1 MENGSNINELAHRY
15 SHNLPRK
22 HEEVVNNM
30 LREYKSN
37 IDELKECKIE
47 FVDDLDTGIEIK
59 YTEISFDEPK
69 KGPKEK
75 FNRAKVKA
83 ETRKIIEEDLEI

>member
-1 MENGSNINELAHRY
+1 
-15 SHNLPRK
+15 
-22 HEEVVNNM
+22 M
-30 LREYKSN
+30 LREYKRN
-37 IDELKECKIE
+37 IDELKECKVE

-59 YTEISFDEPK
+59 YTEISFDEPER
-69 KGPKEK
+69 GPKEK